1 MMTRVKGNSR
11 AASLPEAEIRV
22 SEIDSNGVLIS
33 KPLKKVEEISEATQ
47 TTTTKEAQVW
57 KLTPQGPVLEQE
69 SKALLLLQVSI
80 R

>member
-47 TTTTKEAQVW
+47 TTTTNEAQVW

-69 SKALLLLQVSI
+69 SKVCFCCRYQ
-80 R
+80 

>member
-69 SKALLLLQVSI
+69 KLLLLQVSI

>member
-1 MMTRVKGNSR
+1 MNLQQQEQFYQMMTRVKGNSR

-57 KLTPQGPVLEQE
+57 KLTPQGPSPRTRE
-69 SKALLLLQVSI
+69 
-80 R
+80 